1 MIQKKNLSVTSDF
14 AMCICIH
21 VAVHFRNA
29 WTHGGEYTLQNRVRK
44 LQYT

>member
-1 MIQKKNLSVTSDF
+1 MIQKKNLSVTIDF
-14 AMCICIH
+14 AMCIH